1 MAEQLEGAPK
11 GFYIGAS
18 SIRTALETM
27 QDELK
32 LPRDGETGQKLIRRS
47 VAKLAPSRIGRRYGS
62 RGR

>member
-1 MAEQLEGAPK
+1 MAEQLEAAPK
-11 GFYIGAS
+11 GFYIGVS